1 MSNNTHNKEY
11 RKKLIERYLNA
22 DSTSQEEGL
31 LKDYF
36 TNNQADEDEKYIA
49 YLIKI
54 VQCKEEAYNSTLT
67 PDTGAEEY
75 DRIV

>member
-1 MSNNTHNKEY
+1 MSNNIHNKEY

-36 TNNQADEDEKYIA
+36 TNNSADEDEKDIA
-49 YLIKI
+49 YLINRAMQGGG
-54 VQCKEEAYNSTLT
+54 VQFNAYA
-67 PDTGAEEY
+67 GY
-75 DRIV
+75 RGGGV